1 MRQAF
6 SLLEIFIAIA
16 LSGVMAYTASF
27 FYLDTASISKQNI
40 KTQLQSHFNVITSVI
55 LQCKE
60 YSNVFP
66 IQSDGSL
73 ANNTIL
79 DTLECNTSTP
89 YLLNGGKGSFIPPS
103 LENFTTYRATQ
114 TASEFY
120 FSTTTAID
128 SINDEV
134 LKELNSTFS
143 TNQYVLTHDATTAYL
158 KFYLSR

>member
-40 KTQLQSHFNVITSVI
+40 KTQLQSHFNIITSVI

-79 DTLECNTSTP
+79 DILECNTSTP
-89 YLLNGGKGSFIPPS
+89 YPLNGGKGSFIPPP
-103 LENFTTYRATQ
+103 LNNFSAYRATQ
-114 TASEFY
+114 SGSEFY
-120 FSTTTAID
+120 FSTTTALGSTNHD
-128 SINDEV
+128 V
-134 LKELNSTFS
+134 LQELNGTYSS
-143 TNQYVLTHDATTAYL
+143 SQYILTNDATTLSL